1 MRTEDSSGARPGSGT
16 GAGRP
21 VMCEECIL
29 MGDTG
34 IPPQRKVLVE
44 GTA

>member
-1 MRTEDSSGARPGSGT
+1 MRKENSSGARPGSGT

-21 VMCEECIL
+21 IMCEECNL
-29 MGDTG
+29 AGDTG
-34 IPPQRKVLVE
+34 IPLKEGE